1 MISGQRADG
10 TTYSS
15 TVPCSSNF
23 DTVPSIIGT
32 SLPTATAQ
40 LNAHGLRGVVSYQRS
55 TSVFTGQV
63 MGVIPTSGTKVPPG
77 SRLSVV
83 VSLGPNGKA
92 PESALQPGLVVIP
105 NVAGLT
111 KDAAT

>member
-1 MISGQRADG
+1 
-10 TTYSS
+10 
-15 TVPCSSNF
+15 
-23 DTVPSIIGT
+23 
-32 SLPTATAQ
+32 
-40 LNAHGLRGVVSYQRS
+40 
-55 TSVFTGQV
+55 
-63 MGVIPTSGTKVPPG
+63 MGVIPTSGTEVPPG

-111 KDAAT
+111 KDAATQVLAGKVYATISYQHSSTVLVGHVISITPAAGSRVIQGQGVSVLVSLGAG